1 MNHCE
6 WRAMG
11 SLVLN
16 HPLLTGRLRRGLT
29 ILELVVATTS
39 VTTLTSL
46 VLPALLAS
54 RESGRNCQCE
64 EHLRQIGA
72 ALQSFEEFD
81 GAFPAGW
88 KLEATGASC
97 YGWATAILP
106 QLDEEVLNRQIDRS
120 RPVGEV
126 SHSVRTTTPAVYL
139 CPSDYGAPNFCLYA
153 ELGAPG
159 ANAQKSTLML
169 VTLPRANYVGIFGTT
184 EPDEVAGNSGDG
196 IFVEG
201 RGFRSEEISRGLS
214 YVLLVGERTTRKLS
228 STWLG
233 VDMVGEDAGGR
244 IVGNAYEGPNRD
256 DTDECELDSR
266 HDGHV
271 NFVWAD
277 GHVTGVEDNI
287 DLPVYRQCAQRR

>member
-1 MNHCE
+1 
-6 WRAMG
+6 MG
-11 SLVLN
+11 SPVLN
-16 HPLLTGRLRRGLT
+16 YLWSPKRRRSGVT
-29 ILELVVATTS
+29 ILELLIATTS
-39 VTTLTSL
+39 ITTLTSL
-46 VLPALLAS
+46 VLPALSAS
-54 RESGRNCQCE
+54 REAGRNRQCE
-64 EHLRQIGA
+64 EHLHQIGV
-72 ALQSFEEFD
+72 ALQSFAESD

-88 KLEATGASC
+88 NMDASNNSG
-97 YGWATAILP
+97 YGWAATILP
-106 QLDEEVLNRQIDRS
+106 QMNEEVLSRQLDRS

-126 SHSVRTTTPAVYL
+126 SRAVRTSTPAIYL
-139 CPSDYGAPNFCLYA
+139 CPSDYGASSFCLFA

-169 VTLPRANYVGIFGTT
+169 VTLPRANYVGIFGTS

-196 IFVEG
+196 MFVEG

-214 YVLLVGERTTRKLS
+214 RVLLVGERTTRKLS

-233 VDMVGEDAGGR
+233 VAMAGEDAGGR

-266 HDGHV
+266 HYGHV

-277 GHVTGVEDNI
+277 GHVSGVEDDI
-287 DLPVYRQCAQRR
+287 DLQVYRQCAQRR